1 MRVGMSKSVDSP
13 VWPWA
18 IRYLKRRLVSA
29 PVPKPAIWRMVH
41 RRPRYMVG

>member
-13 VWPWA
+13 VCPWA
-18 IRYLKRRLVSA
+18 MRYLKRLLVSS

-41 RRPRYMVG
+41 KRLRYIVG